1 MSTQREPQPSRQQF
15 DNGAAEW
22 NTSIA
27 PQLRHEQ
34 PLVVAQQTGPTYSL
48 DNWLDSIGL
57 DLKRKHPDA
66 LFKDPTQVWEK
77 ALSTLL
83 SGVMPGT
90 AIRSADRATGR
101 TLLGGDRDQTGN
113 RLQLI
118 ARLLREFEGLAG
130 FQDING
136 IQFREAGRVTIL
148 GAIAE
153 QVRLQASAS
162 ASEQFPG
169 QRTQIET
176 RIDLLR
182 RLLTLLE
189 GGSHQ
194 IAVGTTGELP
204 PAPFAKTRVAEVGQ
218 WVRQPEQ
225 FWNGVISR
233 VTDTTMGVGRL
244 GSTMPALMTQID
256 QTMQVLFQPVQ
267 GSGQTNQS
275 VLAES
280 ETLASF
286 VRSGQLAI
294 DAQLAL
300 LDATNDIGRQQ
311 IHFLL
316 GLRIYLS
323 LGSHAQLT
331 PLLPDITATNA
342 FKQVKKAEYQARLP
356 MDVNKAREIVR
367 REVTSVV
374 DAIASQTTGPGGYVE
389 QYQEKLDDLWS
400 LVDAAERRN
409 MDHWLHALLEET
421 FEQVPRALEYIS
433 TRLSGGNL
441 TTRETALLSFAE
453 QVFSKSRDAFVRYET
468 FPGQLQSF
476 LPKYARWQRSK
487 WIGHLG
493 RASKGSTVTVGNREV
508 ADIIT
513 WPRQLKTAIEAKIL
527 RADVSV
533 HEAYFKGA
541 VSDQVGETL
550 AQMYADKQHTAA
562 YRLMEDI
569 FLMFA
574 SDSPLLDMQASMA
587 QNAIGARP
595 GQVSVAIQRSL
606 AQFALKSEAFQY
618 YLGQRHSHS
627 APFSADFAQLLN
639 AISSLIERS
648 HIAQPAAVIARIE
661 EANASGQATLADVEV
676 AQLVKDLQES
686 ALELD
691 VGHVAPQET
700 LLHRISATSDFD
712 SAKGVD
718 QVGALL
724 GQLEQ
729 ICPATFVEALRELDC
744 HSGELGKWMRTN
756 PAEVIQAEVTY
767 SKVTRGSK
775 KPLRSYEA
783 DAVVATRHGLRN
795 MRSTTQAP
803 LPEKLRL
810 SKDMQKVIKV
820 VLSRMRKFDP
830 SRQTVGFGGLV
841 TRFDSPRTTAG
852 KQIAVPLQIKTALE
866 YHQTARATALRP
878 TMDQILDVNHGY
890 ISLGFLTD
898 ENATKREL
906 GSLVLVFV
914 ANLLR
919 DNRSHLDL
927 SDYREHFIHNL
938 GLLLTTPD
946 LREDVRELLLYIL
959 RTKVRDYYPLDSR
972 KRLIGK
978 MDEYILTGDRPEIA
992 KDRYAQVVMALGYR
1006 DPKHFNP
1013 QRLPVVVADLR
1024 PHIVQSVQ
1032 ALINRWVTADGEI
1045 GRRSLILDLYAVAGK
1060 QFAQDLSPDIEFD
1073 SRRIDRPGQEKAEIK
1088 RAVLLIAWQLVNT
1101 FKAETDKGEPDPAVA
1116 DVLKQIKD
1124 TLHDELV
1131 LLAQAHV
1138 TPPVF
1143 AEQYWRGLELAS
1155 DQMKSMVKAAQR
1167 EYATVLADYA
1177 ALIVPATEEREG
1189 TTATEDRADGSL
1201 ARELVVKISEITKLT
1216 KKERDDLT
1224 QKAEQVIRGLAK
1236 EGPID
1241 IKKLVQDAVERQ
1253 DEDVAVTLVERYEE
1267 LITRIGN
1274 PSIIEQVLQSLAD
1287 STWMHQDQ
1295 QQPVSGVGSGQAINV
1310 TRVDLPIG
1318 EMIDTVLDSAQTGA
1332 AAEATTAIAQRLL
1345 QDQET
1350 QRQHLIDLLKR
1361 NHVPDHQI
1369 NQAQEL
1375 QDVIHQ
1381 MVLTSLG
1388 VQGAELSA
1396 FATLSQRLLE
1406 ARQTQVGGQL
1416 ELIESLERTHL
1427 EAWSITQQQWSEA
1440 LAKLKAELVFESTRI
1455 ASELAQAR
1463 TDLDALAKRARAL
1476 RATITQKLDQLN
1488 DEYTTWVEAVWG
1500 PRSPVV
1506 ALANQLS
1513 TDLAPRGIRVSPND
1527 LLPLHKDLL
1536 GSSPVAVWSER
1547 GIPSGSTHPVLAA
1560 ARAGFAATS

>member
-1 MSTQREPQPSRQQF
+1 MSTSREPQPTSQQF
-15 DNGAAEW
+15 EKRAAEW
-22 NTSIA
+22 DTSIA
-27 PQLRHEQ
+27 PLLRHEQ
-34 PLVVAQQTGPTYSL
+34 PLVVAQQNGPTYSL

-83 SGVMPGT
+83 NGVTPST
-90 AIRSADRATGR
+90 AIRSSDRATGR

-118 ARLLREFEGLAG
+118 ARLLREFESLAG

-136 IQFREAGRVTIL
+136 IQFREAGRVAIL
-148 GAIAE
+148 DAIGE

-189 GGSHQ
+189 GGSHH

-204 PAPFAKTRVAEVGQ
+204 PAPFARTRVAEVGQ
-218 WVRQPEQ
+218 WVRQPDQ

-256 QTMQVLFQPVQ
+256 QTMQVLFQPLQV
-267 GSGQTNQS
+267 GGQTAQS
-275 VLAES
+275 ALADS

-286 VRSGQLAI
+286 VRFGQLAI
-294 DAQLAL
+294 DAQLAIL
-300 LDATNDIGRQQ
+300 EPSSEIGRQQ
-311 IHFLL
+311 IQFLL
-316 GLRIYLS
+316 GLRNYLS
-323 LGSHAQLT
+323 LGTHAQLDQF
-331 PLLPDITATNA
+331 LPNITATNA
-342 FKQVKKAEYQARLP
+342 FKQVKQAEHQARLP
-356 MDVNKAREIVR
+356 MDVNQARESVR

-389 QYQEKLDDLWS
+389 QYQEKLGELWS
-400 LVDAAERRN
+400 LVGAAEGRN

-421 FEQVPRALEYIS
+421 FEQVSRALEDIS
-433 TRLSGGNL
+433 MRLSGGNQGA
-441 TTRETALLSFAE
+441 REAALLSFAE
-453 QVFSKSRDAFVRYET
+453 QVFSKSKDAFVRYET

-493 RASKGSTVTVGNREV
+493 RASAGRTVTVGNREV
-508 ADIIT
+508 ADINT

-541 VSDQVGETL
+541 VSDQIGETL

-574 SDSPLLDMQASMA
+574 TDSPLLDMQASMA
-587 QNAIGARP
+587 QEAIGAHP

-606 AQFALKSEAFQY
+606 ARFALKSEAFQY

-627 APFSADFAQLLN
+627 SPFTADFAQLLN

-648 HIAQPAAVIARIE
+648 HIAQPAAVVARIE
-661 EANASGQATLADVEV
+661 EANASGQDTLTDEEA
-676 AQLVKDLQES
+676 AQLVRNLAQS

-729 ICPATFVEALRELDC
+729 ICPATFVETLRELHC

-756 PAEVIQAEVTY
+756 PAEVIQAEETY
-767 SKVTRGSK
+767 SNLTSRGK
-775 KPLRSYEA
+775 NPLNEYEA
-783 DAVVATRHGLRN
+783 DAVVATRHGVRN
-795 MRSTTQAP
+795 MRSTTRAP

-810 SKDMQKVIKV
+810 SANLQNVIKV
-820 VLSRMRKFDP
+820 VLSRMRKFDA
-830 SRQTVGFGGLV
+830 SRQILAFGGLV
-841 TRFDSPRTTAG
+841 TRFDSPKTAAG
-852 KQIAVPLQIKTALE
+852 KVIAVPSKIRVALE
-866 YHQTARATALRP
+866 YHQTARATALRT
-878 TMDQILDVNHGY
+878 TMDQILDLNHGY
-890 ISLGFLTD
+890 LSFGFLTD
-898 ENATKREL
+898 ENATRREL

-927 SDYREHFIHNL
+927 STYREHFIHNL

-972 KRLIGK
+972 QRLIGK

-992 KDRYAQVVMALGYR
+992 KDRYAQVIMALGYR

-1013 QRLPVVVADLR
+1013 QRLPIVVADLR

-1032 ALINRWVTADGEI
+1032 ALINRWVTADGET
-1045 GRRSLILDLYAVAGK
+1045 GRRSLILDLYDVADK
-1060 QFAQDLSPDIEFD
+1060 KLVQHLTADTQLD
-1073 SRRIDRPGQEKAEIK
+1073 SRRIDRSGQEKAEIK

-1101 FKAETDKGEPDPAVA
+1101 FKAETEKDKPDPAVA
-1116 DVLKQIKD
+1116 DVLDQIKN

-1138 TPPVF
+1138 APPVF
-1143 AEQYWRGLELAS
+1143 AEQYWTGLELAS
-1155 DQMKSMVKAAQR
+1155 DQMQSMVKAAR
-1167 EYATVLADYA
+1167 VKYATALEAYA
-1177 ALIVPATEEREG
+1177 ALFVPATEERVG
-1189 TTATEDRADGSL
+1189 TTADEDRADGSL
-1201 ARELVVKISEITKLT
+1201 GRELVARISKIARLT
-1216 KKERDDLT
+1216 EKERDDLT
-1224 QKAEQVIRGLAK
+1224 QKAKQVIKDLAK
-1236 EGPID
+1236 EGPIG
-1241 IKKLVQDAVERQ
+1241 IGQLVQDAVERQ
-1253 DEDVAVTLVERYEE
+1253 DEDVAVTLVDRYEK
-1267 LITRIGN
+1267 LIKGIGD

-1287 STWMHQDQ
+1287 STRMHQDQ
-1295 QQPVSGVGSGQAINV
+1295 QQPVNGVGSGQAINV

-1318 EMIDTVLDSAQTGA
+1318 KMIETVLDSAQTEA

-1345 QDQET
+1345 QDQER

-1375 QDVIHQ
+1375 QTVIHQ
-1381 MVLTSLG
+1381 MVLTSLS
-1388 VQGAELSA
+1388 VQGDELSA

-1406 ARQTQVGGQL
+1406 ARQTQVNEQL
-1416 ELIESLERTHL
+1416 KLIESLELTHL

-1463 TDLDALAKRARAL
+1463 TDLDTLANRARAL
-1476 RATITQKLDQLN
+1476 RATITQKLDQWI
-1488 DEYTTWVEAVWG
+1488 DEYTIWVEAVWG
-1500 PRSPVV
+1500 PRSLVV

-1527 LLPLHKDLL
+1527 LLPLHQDLL
-1536 GSSPVAVWSER
+1536 GRSPVAVWSER
-1547 GIPSGSTHPVLAA
+1547 GIPSRSTHSVLAA
-1560 ARAGFAATS
+1560 VRAGFAAS